1 MNERVLI
8 VDDEREIA
16 DLIEVYLRNDGYT
29 VYKFYNGRDARR
41 ACLHAH
47 LAAAAGANNSV
58 ACSGVVGCKELL

>member
-29 VYKFYNGRDARR
+29 VYKFYNGRDAL
-41 ACLHAH
+41 ACIETTD
-47 LAAAAGANNSV
+47 LARFF
-58 ACSGVVGCKELL
+58 CI